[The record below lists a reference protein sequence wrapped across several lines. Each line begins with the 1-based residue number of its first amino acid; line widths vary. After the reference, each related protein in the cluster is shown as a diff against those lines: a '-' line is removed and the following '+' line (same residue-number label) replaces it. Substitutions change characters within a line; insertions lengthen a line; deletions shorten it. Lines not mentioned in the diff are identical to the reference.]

1 MYNAKNC
8 VKQLLLLFNTVFT
21 DNLEIDYNKA
31 VVLTPL
37 TPPNTDTTEKQEFP
51 IGEFLL
57 LYVCS
62 A

>member
-37 TPPNTDTTEKQEFP
+37 TPPNTDTTKKQEF
-51 IGEFLL
+51 LL
-57 LYVCS
+57 GSSCF
-62 A
+62 